1 MSTPV
6 VRSMKWEGGAD
17 VEPLLTR
24 EWLIANGL
32 GGYASGTVSGVATR
46 RYHGLLVAALPPPHG
61 RTMFLNHLRE
71 EVRTAGG
78 GKYLLGGDERVRGQ
92 VSLPGASLLEEFRL
106 EDGLPVWRF
115 RLGDAVVEKLV
126 FLVHQKNTVHVLY
139 RLVEGRGPVRIKAWP
154 RVHFRSHDAPVGA
167 ASGPYRLT
175 AIDDRYEISGAG
187 SLPSLK
193 LRLLAARSSF
203 TIEPSRERELLYRIE
218 ESRGYD
224 STGEQW
230 SPGFVRF
237 EIESGGE
244 AALVASTEGWD
255 ELESVAPAQ
264 ALAAER
270 ERRRRLV
277 ELAPAAAREGPAAE
291 LVLAADAFLIEPVG
305 RTGGSGARSVIAGY
319 HWFTDWGR
327 DTMISLEGLTLS
339 TGRAREA
346 GKILTTFAHYVR
358 DGLIP
363 NMFPEGQDEGVY
375 HTADATLWFFHA
387 IARYLRASG
396 DRQTLRGLLPTLH
409 FIAGKHLSGTRFGIR
424 VDPADGLLAQ
434 GAPGYQ
440 LTWMDAKYGDWVVT
454 PRRGKAVEIN
464 ALWFNALRLLEQWSR
479 EDGDAAGA
487 SALAGHAERAQ
498 ASFNRRF
505 WCEERGH
512 LYDVVDQ
519 EGGGDDAACRPN
531 QIFAISLDHPVLE
544 KSRWAPVLE
553 TVERSLLTPVG
564 LRSLSPGEK
573 DYKPTYHGD
582 LAMRDAAYH
591 QGTVWSWLIGPFVD
605 AWIRCHPDRAAEARQ
620 FLRGLAGH
628 LGEACLGSISEIF
641 DAEPPYTPR
650 GCIAQAWGVAE
661 TLRAWLATTSSAYGC
676 S

>member
-1 MSTPV
+1 
-6 VRSMKWEGGAD
+6 MKWEGGGD

-32 GGYASGTVSGVATR
+32 GGYASGTVSGAATR
-46 RYHGLLVAALPPPHG
+46 RYHGLLVAALPPPYG

-71 EVRTAGG
+71 EVRTADGT
-78 GKYLLGGDERVRGQ
+78 KYLLGGDERARGQ
-92 VSLPGASLLEEFRL
+92 VALPGASLLEEFRL

-115 RLGDAVVEKLV
+115 RLGETVVEKLV
-126 FLVHQKNTVHVLY
+126 FLVHRQNTVHVLY
-139 RLVEGRGPVRIKAWP
+139 RLVVGRGPARIRAWP
-154 RVHFRSHDAPVGA
+154 RVHFRSHDAPVSA

-187 SLPSLK
+187 GLPSLK
-193 LRLLAARSSF
+193 LRLVAARRSL
-203 TIEPSRERELLYRIE
+203 TIEPRVERELLYRVE

-224 STGEQW
+224 HTGDQW

-244 AALVASTEGWD
+244 AALIASTESWED
-255 ELESVAPAQ
+255 VEALTPSQ

-270 ERRRRLV
+270 ERRCHLL
-277 ELAPAAAREGPAAE
+277 ELAPAAARHGPAAE

-305 RTGGSGARSVIAGY
+305 RTGGAGARSVIAGY

-327 DTMISLEGLTLS
+327 DTMISLEGLTLA
-339 TGRAREA
+339 TGRVREA
-346 GKILTTFAHYVR
+346 GKILTTFAQYVR

-387 IARYLRASG
+387 IARYLKASN
-396 DRQTLRGLLPTLH
+396 DRHTLRGLLPTLH
-409 FIAGKHLSGTRFGIR
+409 DIVGKHLAGTRFGIH

-479 EDGDAAGA
+479 DEGDLSSA
-487 SALAGHAERAQ
+487 SALAEHARRAQ
-498 ASFNRRF
+498 AAFNRRF
-505 WCEERGH
+505 WCEECGH
-512 LYDVVDQ
+512 LYDVVD
-519 EGGGDDAACRPN
+519 EPGGGDNPECRPN
-531 QIFAISLDHPVLE
+531 QLFAMSLDHPVLDE
-544 KSRWAPVLE
+544 NRWKPVLE
-553 TVERSLLTPVG
+553 TVERQLLTPVG
-564 LRSLSPGEK
+564 LRSLSRDDK

-582 LAMRDAAYH
+582 LQTRDAAYH

-620 FLRGLAGH
+620 FLRGLAEH
-628 LGEACLGSISEIF
+628 LGEACLGSISEVF

-661 TLRAWLATTSSAYGC
+661 TLGAL
-676 S
+676 